1 MDILHLHYFSEVAKQ
16 RSFTKAANILHV
28 SQPSISKVV
37 KTLENELGVTLF
49 ERLGRDVIL
58 TDVGAAVF
66 HRAQFIVNEFNDLSK
81 EIHDVANVRRGK
93 ITIGL
98 PPMVGACFFPQI
110 IHEFKRTHP
119 QVALK
124 LIEVG
129 SKQIELDVKND
140 VLDIG
145 VFALPLTVSGIDSVL
160 LTHEP
165 LQAVFPIN
173 HPLSIKK
180 IISLKELKSEDFIL
194 YRDDFSLNDLIYEE
208 CQKNGFVPNVVCQS
222 SQWDFIVEMVG
233 AKLGIA
239 LLPQTICDDLDTER
253 FKILP
258 LENTP
263 IPWNLAFIWKKNKY
277 LSFAAREWIRIAKLH
292 FKI

>member
-165 LQAVFPIN
+165 LQAVFPIT
-173 HPLSIKK
+173 HPLAIKK